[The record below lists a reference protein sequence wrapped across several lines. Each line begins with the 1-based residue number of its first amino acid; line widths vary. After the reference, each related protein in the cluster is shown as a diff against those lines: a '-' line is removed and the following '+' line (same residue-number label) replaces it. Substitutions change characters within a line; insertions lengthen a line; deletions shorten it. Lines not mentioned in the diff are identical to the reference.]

1 MHGIVRGPAFVQK
14 KYPKLMFATEG
25 LYEIDGNRCFVTNG
39 AYSVDKYYR
48 LEKGA
53 SWFPDEELSDAEM
66 AETLAKAE
74 QARTV
79 DYVFSHTCPAK
90 YMPTFMFIDGMDKSK
105 ISHRMEEFYDQLEE
119 TLDYKRWWCGH
130 FHTDW
135 SIDKMRFMYSITQR
149 DLDDALMDITL
160 QTLVLS
166 GVFFAV
172 AAAAALPLSR
182 ALGFGVG
189 TQGGAVQAVFV
200 TSNAG
205 FMGFP
210 VVQMLFGADV
220 FYCMVL
226 FNIVMNF
233 YLYSVCIIQLGGGSP
248 LQVFRLS
255 GLKKML
261 NPCMI
266 SAAASVILLF
276 AGIHLPRLVC
286 GLIGPVGDAS
296 IPMAMLLIG
305 IQISD
310 GRFLRQLKEK
320 KILL

>member
-1 MHGIVRGPAFVQK
+1 MIYVTGDTHREFSRFSRLDLTKDDLIIVLGDVGINYYLDSSDDRVKKKLSKYPCSFFFIRGNHEERPENIEGYELKQMHGIVRGPAFVQK

-135 SIDKMRFMYSITQR
+135 SIDKMRFMYY
-149 DLDDALMDITL
+149 DILELKRVEHEENT
-160 QTLVLS
+160 
-166 GVFFAV
+166 
-172 AAAAALPLSR
+172 
-182 ALGFGVG
+182 
-189 TQGGAVQAVFV
+189 
-200 TSNAG
+200 
-205 FMGFP
+205 
-210 VVQMLFGADV
+210 
-220 FYCMVL
+220 
-226 FNIVMNF
+226 NI
-233 YLYSVCIIQLGGGSP
+233 
-248 LQVFRLS
+248 
-255 GLKKML
+255 
-261 NPCMI
+261 I
-266 SAAASVILLF
+266 S
-276 AGIHLPRLVC
+276 
-286 GLIGPVGDAS
+286 
-296 IPMAMLLIG
+296 
-305 IQISD
+305 SD
-310 GRFLRQLKEK
+310 
-320 KILL
+320 I

>member
-1 MHGIVRGPAFVQK
+1 MSTLIRLLHPSIYPFVYGYPCSFFFIRGNHEERPENIEGYELKQMHGIVRGPAFVQK

-135 SIDKMRFMYSITQR
+135 SIDKMRFMYY
-149 DLDDALMDITL
+149 DILELKRVEHEEDT
-160 QTLVLS
+160 
-166 GVFFAV
+166 
-172 AAAAALPLSR
+172 
-182 ALGFGVG
+182 
-189 TQGGAVQAVFV
+189 
-200 TSNAG
+200 
-205 FMGFP
+205 
-210 VVQMLFGADV
+210 
-220 FYCMVL
+220 
-226 FNIVMNF
+226 NI
-233 YLYSVCIIQLGGGSP
+233 
-248 LQVFRLS
+248 
-255 GLKKML
+255 
-261 NPCMI
+261 I
-266 SAAASVILLF
+266 S
-276 AGIHLPRLVC
+276 
-286 GLIGPVGDAS
+286 
-296 IPMAMLLIG
+296 
-305 IQISD
+305 SD
-310 GRFLRQLKEK
+310 
-320 KILL
+320 I

>member
-1 MHGIVRGPAFVQK
+1 MTSIISKVLIIFAMIGMGYAVRRGGLVRGELQK
-14 KYPKLMFATEG
+14 PLAALLLTVNIPCM
-25 LYEIDGNRCFVTNG
+25 L
-39 AYSVDKYYR
+39 
-48 LEKGA
+48 
-53 SWFPDEELSDAEM
+53 LS
-66 AETLAKAE
+66 
-74 QARTV
+74 
-79 DYVFSHTCPAK
+79 
-90 YMPTFMFIDGMDKSK
+90 
-105 ISHRMEEFYDQLEE
+105 
-119 TLDYKRWWCGH
+119 
-130 FHTDW
+130 
-135 SIDKMRFMYSITQR
+135 SITQR

-160 QTLVLS
+160 QTLGLS

-210 VVQMLFGADV
+210 VAQMLFGADV

-233 YLYSVCIIQLGGGSP
+233 YLYSICILQLGGDSP
-248 LQVFRLS
+248 LQVFRPS
-255 GLKKML
+255 GMKKML

-310 GRFLRQLKEK
+310 GHFLQHVKEK
-320 KILL
+320 KILLLSLIRMFLWPAVIICLMGFLPVADPIRIVLVLGAALPPASTISVLAAEEGGDEILTGNGLVITTAMSVISIPLFTMLVNMLW